1 VYKAETP
8 SLIIRTFLLYMLLGQ
23 RSGANCGAWNPA
35 GRIERTFGVAQ
46 KVRADTFYKA
56 ENIMFEGIL
65 SRGKRIRCCKV
76 VTALEL
82 QYCSYNNQ
90 RKNCWEHIFWSVLP
104 CCYSTNVILTSKL
117 LCTSAMTPAQQPIR
131 FPSPARWRPAEC
143 KYKATLE
150 QVADSTHS
158 SCCTEG
164 SPLPPSTASWSVSSL
179 SPSFP

>member
-1 VYKAETP
+1 
-8 SLIIRTFLLYMLLGQ
+8 MLLGQ

-65 SRGKRIRCCKV
+65 SLGKRIRCCKV

-117 LCTSAMTPAQQPIR
+117 LCTSEHLHNNRSGSQAQHGDALRSASTRPPLSRWQIVHTRAAAQKDP
-131 FPSPARWRPAEC
+131 PSPRPRHHGQSVLSLLLFPRWC
-143 KYKATLE
+143 
-150 QVADSTHS
+150 
-158 SCCTEG
+158 
-164 SPLPPSTASWSVSSL
+164 L
-179 SPSFP
+179 SHVLYIS